1 MDRPDAKLNI
11 QATAHDIRQMLMVI
25 TGRCGLLLKQGTD
38 PQLRRHLL
46 AMEMAA
52 TDAAAMLKRLSG
64 AGGLDEARMS
74 TGLAQVAEEVAGL
87 ILPPDGRDWSGP
99 GTGEQEAGWVLE
111 RNIPSELHTTVP
123 AQVLREVLSNL
134 LVNALAVLPRGG
146 TITLDACSCADE
158 GRVLLRVEDTGPG
171 VPAEIREQVF
181 QPGFTSSGDS
191 SRGLGL
197 AGCRALLEDFACSL
211 ELVSDPG
218 QGAVFQLDLPAAAA
232 GSPEAGGAA
241 PAEANSRLEPAEML
255 VVDDEP
261 AVREMLFD
269 LMNELGWQTAIA
281 ADAEQAL
288 AGFRKDR
295 FPLALIDQTLPG
307 MSGLELAS
315 RLREEDPQIVLVLV
329 TGWGNEDIIA
339 RAPASGFD
347 FTAEKP
353 LTVDKIR
360 GIIAK
365 AAALLADRNPER
377 E

>member
-1 MDRPDAKLNI
+1 M
-11 QATAHDIRQMLMVI
+11 
-25 TGRCGLLLKQGTD
+25 
-38 PQLRRHLL
+38 
-46 AMEMAA
+46 
-52 TDAAAMLKRLSG
+52 
-64 AGGLDEARMS
+64 
-74 TGLAQVAEEVAGL
+74 
-87 ILPPDGRDWSGP
+87 
-99 GTGEQEAGWVLE
+99 
-111 RNIPSELHTTVP
+111 
-123 AQVLREVLSNL
+123 
-134 LVNALAVLPRGG
+134 
-146 TITLDACSCADE
+146 
-158 GRVLLRVEDTGPG
+158 
-171 VPAEIREQVF
+171 
-181 QPGFTSSGDS
+181 
-191 SRGLGL
+191 
-197 AGCRALLEDFACSL
+197 AGCRALLEDFGSRL
-211 ELVSDPG
+211 ELVSPPG
-218 QGAVFQLDLPAAAA
+218 QGAVFQLDLPAINEEPLAVHGGPQAA
-232 GSPEAGGAA
+232 ST
-241 PAEANSRLEPAEML
+241 SQLEPAEML

-269 LMNELGWQTAIA
+269 LMNELGWRTELA

-315 RLREEDPQIVLVLV
+315 RLREEDAQIVLVLV